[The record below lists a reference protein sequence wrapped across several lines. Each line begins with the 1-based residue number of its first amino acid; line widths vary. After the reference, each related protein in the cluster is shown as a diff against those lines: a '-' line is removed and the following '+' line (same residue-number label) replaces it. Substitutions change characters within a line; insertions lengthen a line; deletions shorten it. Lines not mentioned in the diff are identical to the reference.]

1 MTFKFEKLDIWKL
14 SMRYGKDIFQM
25 SKHFLKDEM
34 HNLASQINRAVDSF
48 ALNIA
53 EGSIGQS
60 NPEQK
65 RFLSYS
71 IRSVGE
77 VVKCLY
83 KVKARKYI
91 DNDAFKQQYA
101 KDETLIAKIQTFKSK
116 LN

>member
-14 SMRYGKDIFQM
+14 SMRYGKYIFQM
-25 SKHFLKDEM
+25 SKHLPKNEM
-34 HNLASQINRAVDSF
+34 PNRTSQINRAVDSF

-83 KVKARKYI
+83 KLKARKYI

-101 KDETLIAKIQTFKSK
+101 KDETLIAKIQTFKLK